1 MNSFRKILNKKSKN
15 LNRKMTRFLCI
26 NFLMGFVTI
35 MCTEEQYF
43 FVSNEVSSEDTS
55 EITEVAS
62 NSKQSLVSTLTL
74 NPSLSQP
81 EPTELEAQ
89 RPSRFGPLEYLLIS
103 LGVCLLFLII
113 GYKLRKLI
121 KRHCFSSNPR
131 STGSLKTQQIKY
143 FPRTSTK
150 NFNDNLSQQN
160 YDYIEFVGI

>member
-1 MNSFRKILNKKSKN
+1 
-15 LNRKMTRFLCI
+15 
-26 NFLMGFVTI
+26 

-55 EITEVAS
+55 EITQVVS
-62 NSKQSLVSTLTL
+62 NSKQNLVSTSTF
-74 NPSLSQP
+74 NPSLSQL

-89 RPSRFGPLEYLLIS
+89 RPSRFGPLEYLLVS

-113 GYKLRKLI
+113 CYKLRKLI
-121 KRHCFSSNPR
+121 KRHCLTSNPR